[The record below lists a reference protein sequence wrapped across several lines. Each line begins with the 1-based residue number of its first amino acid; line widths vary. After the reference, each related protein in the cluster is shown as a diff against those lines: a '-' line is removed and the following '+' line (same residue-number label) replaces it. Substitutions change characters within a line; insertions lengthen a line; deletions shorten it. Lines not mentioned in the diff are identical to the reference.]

1 MSGRELEAV
10 GQADRLLTVAQVA
23 ATLQVDDD
31 TVRRWLRAGQLLGT
45 NLGSRAGY
53 RVRQSDLDAFLDAR
67 SNRKSVG

>member
-23 ATLQVDDD
+23 ATLQVDND

>member
-10 GQADRLLTVAQVA
+10 SHADRLLTVAQVA
-23 ATLQVDDD
+23 ATLQVDED

-67 SNRKSVG
+67 SNRKPTG

>member
-1 MSGRELEAV
+1 MSGRELEAI

-23 ATLQVDDD
+23 ATLQVDED

-67 SNRKSVG
+67 SNRKSAG

>member
-1 MSGRELEAV
+1 MSGRELEAI

-23 ATLQVDDD
+23 ATLQVDED

-45 NLGSRAGY
+45 NRGSRAGY